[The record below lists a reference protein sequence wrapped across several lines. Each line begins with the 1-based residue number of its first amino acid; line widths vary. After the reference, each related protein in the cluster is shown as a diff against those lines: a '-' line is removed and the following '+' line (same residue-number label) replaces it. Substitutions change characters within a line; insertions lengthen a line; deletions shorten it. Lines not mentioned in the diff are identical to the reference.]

1 MTSVDAEDIRVLLVD
16 DHPMF
21 LEGLRLVLSTQQGVE
36 VIAEAVTG
44 DQAVAAALDL
54 QPDVVVMDLNLP
66 ELRGVEATRRIVT
79 TSPHIGVLVLTM
91 FDDDDS
97 VFTAMRAGA
106 RGYLLKGAG
115 HAQVVRAIQAVAAG
129 EVILGPLV
137 ARHMQ
142 RFFAAPPVPS
152 VFPGLT
158 PREHEVL
165 EMIARG
171 RGNTD
176 IAKSLGLSAK
186 TVRNHVSNLFA
197 KLQVAD
203 RAQAIVRARSAGLGV
218 DGTSAG

>member
-1 MTSVDAEDIRVLLVD
+1 MSQDRVRVLITD

-21 LEGLRLVLSTQQGVE
+21 REGLRMVLSADADLDVVGAASDGLESVALA
-36 VIAEAVTG
+36 AE
-44 DQAVAAALDL
+44 L

-66 ELRGVEATRRIVT
+66 GLGGVEATRRVVT
-79 TSPHIGVLVLTM
+79 TSPHIAVLVLTM
-91 FDDDDS
+91 FDDDHN
-97 VFTAMRAGA
+97 VFAAMRAGA
-106 RGYLLKGAG
+106 RGYLLKGAEPTE
-115 HAQVVRAIQAVAAG
+115 VCRAILAVAG
-129 EVILGPLV
+129 GQVIFGQTI

-142 RFFAAPPVPS
+142 AFFAAPPVTS

-165 EMIARG
+165 DMVARGMANPEIARELAVSG
-171 RGNTD
+171 
-176 IAKSLGLSAK
+176 K

-218 DGTSAG
+218 DTSVSGR